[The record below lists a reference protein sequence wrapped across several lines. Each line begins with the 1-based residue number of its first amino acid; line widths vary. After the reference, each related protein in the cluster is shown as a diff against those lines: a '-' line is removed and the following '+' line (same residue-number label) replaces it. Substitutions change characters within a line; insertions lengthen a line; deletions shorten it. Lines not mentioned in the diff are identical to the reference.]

1 MGTFGPDGN
10 IDPEK
15 GVIIFCA
22 GKKGSGKSVMGLLFF
37 MSYPGDRV
45 VIDVAGDDGPIGPD
59 VITIEGNAET
69 WNGVPPQWPE
79 WLRKYDLK
87 TGRPLPMT
95 LRYAP
100 DSGSSTFLDDMDL
113 VVGMTLAHK
122 TPCALLIHEIGV
134 VAKANRT
141 RPHMRR
147 ALMHNRHNSATTLI
161 LCGPRTQDVDA
172 LVLQQSDLMFIFE
185 TKNLADRKR
194 VAESIGWDV
203 MEFHR
208 EVLALGP
215 HECLRYDDNEAQP
228 EGDQED
234 YRLVHMAALP
244 QSVVDKVERWS
255 KGGKGE
261 Y

>member
-1 MGTFGPDGN
+1 MGTFGPDGS
-10 IDPEK
+10 IDPTR

-22 GKKGSGKSVMGLLFF
+22 GKKGSGKSILGMLFF
-37 MSYPGDRV
+37 KNYPMDRV

-69 WNGVPPQWPE
+69 WGGVPPVWPE
-79 WLRKYDLK
+79 WRREYDSNGRKK
-87 TGRPLPMT
+87 PMT

-100 DSGSSTFLDDMDL
+100 DGGSATFLDDVDL

-134 VAKANRT
+134 VAPSGRT

-161 LCGPRTQDVDA
+161 LCGPRTMAVDT
-172 LVLQQSDLMFIFE
+172 LVLQQSDLVFIFE

-203 MEFHR
+203 NDFHR
-208 EVLALGP
+208 AVLELGP
-215 HECLRYDDNEAQP
+215 HECLRYDDNEAPP
-228 EGDQED
+228 EADEED
-234 YRLVHMAALP
+234 FRLVHMDALP
-244 QSVVDKVERWS
+244 LDVVDAVERWA
-255 KGGKGE
+255 KGQEKAR
-261 Y
+261 